1 LVIETRPF
9 KIALLEEIQIMG
21 TAGSREPHHDS
32 DGNAYIEAWNDDV
45 VVCSKLVEVC
55 RHFERAEGPMEK
67 D

>member
-1 LVIETRPF
+1 
-9 KIALLEEIQIMG
+9 MG